1 MSATT
6 QININGQIVEA
17 SSVTLPSTGRSF
29 RNAWTLNG
37 DVIEVDMAK
46 AIDIKI
52 AKIIEKANEKA
63 AKAEEKS
70 LAKAFKGQD
79 TSVEDAE
86 VAKYKSKPKAT
97 AVALIAAATTPEQLD
112 AITEDQVFG

>member
-1 MSATT
+1 MAKTL
-6 QININGQIVEA
+6 ININGQVVEA
-17 SSVTLPSTGRSF
+17 SSLTLPSTGRAF
-29 RNAWTLNG
+29 RNAWALNG
-37 DVIEVDMAK
+37 DVVEVDMAK

-52 AKIIEKANEKA
+52 TKIIEKANERVT
-63 AKAEEKS
+63 KAEEKA
-70 LAKAFKGQD
+70 LTKAFKGQD